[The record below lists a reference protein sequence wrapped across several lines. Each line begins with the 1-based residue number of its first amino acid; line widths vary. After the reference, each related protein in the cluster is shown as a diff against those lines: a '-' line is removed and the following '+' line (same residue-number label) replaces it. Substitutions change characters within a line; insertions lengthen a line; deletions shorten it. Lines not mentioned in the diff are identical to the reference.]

1 MLKTINTCVTG
12 LQSRR
17 RQPYRGNQPA
27 SGRAACPW
35 LCFVDWVAHCG
46 MSHGPVQANSHPWRC
61 VSGWVPHAPSAA
73 TEPAPDV
80 SHGDPTS
87 RRESARCPPPAI
99 PAILSTRQCVII
111 QARICHFPIPSKS
124 ASWILCSLRT
134 LSQGVPASLL
144 SRSMYRGLNAV
155 HCRVWQVSPKQVLF
169 QRCRLRLPTAGYRH
183 RVAQLKMR

>member
-46 MSHGPVQANSHPWRC
+46 MSHGPVQANSHHWRC
-61 VSGWVPHAPSAA
+61 VSGWVPHATSAA

-99 PAILSTRQCVII
+99 PAILSTHVATATLHRANPRSEDAVSGSHLCGRKCSGWCSCPFRIRCLQP
-111 QARICHFPIPSKS
+111 ARCH
-124 ASWILCSLRT
+124 
-134 LSQGVPASLL
+134 
-144 SRSMYRGLNAV
+144 
-155 HCRVWQVSPKQVLF
+155 LF
-169 QRCRLRLPTAGYRH
+169 
-183 RVAQLKMR
+183 